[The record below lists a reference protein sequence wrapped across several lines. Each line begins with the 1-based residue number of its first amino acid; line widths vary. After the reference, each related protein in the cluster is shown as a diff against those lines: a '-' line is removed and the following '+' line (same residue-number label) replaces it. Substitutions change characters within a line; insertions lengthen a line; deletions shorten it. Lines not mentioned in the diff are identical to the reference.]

1 MIEEKFNYLDLI
13 KGDRRK
19 KFESRLRE
27 LINSANEF
35 IKEAGYD
42 QYVRCDER
50 IMLNVLI
57 DYYTD
62 IYRLKEFH
70 DIELV
75 RTEKIIAYTV
85 AWIVRRKPLQFV
97 EYPREE
103 RDIFVNERFAAYL
116 MINECL
122 FDDNRR
128 YIPGKYMSKL
138 EEYNNLLLYYL
149 KYRECNPQVIE
160 LAVESFKMGM
170 LVE

>member
-1 MIEEKFNYLDLI
+1 MTDEKN
-13 KGDRRK
+13 
-19 KFESRLRE
+19 ESRLRE

-75 RTEKIIAYTV
+75 RTEKVIAYTV

-97 EYPREE
+97 EY
-103 RDIFVNERFAAYL
+103 
-116 MINECL
+116 
-122 FDDNRR
+122 
-128 YIPGKYMSKL
+128 S
-138 EEYNNLLLYYL
+138 
-149 KYRECNPQVIE
+149 
-160 LAVESFKMGM
+160 
-170 LVE
+170 